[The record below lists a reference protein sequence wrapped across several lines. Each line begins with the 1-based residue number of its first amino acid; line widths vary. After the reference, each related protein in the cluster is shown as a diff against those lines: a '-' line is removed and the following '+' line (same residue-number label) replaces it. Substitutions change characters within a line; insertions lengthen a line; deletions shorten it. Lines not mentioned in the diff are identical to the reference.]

1 MILGLSSACQNSI
14 IATLTQHTQVEKA
27 AVFGSRSMGTY
38 KNGSDVDIAI
48 YGEHITPEIVNRIS
62 VELNEIRPLPYMF
75 DIVHYDSL
83 ENPRLRGHIDQY
95 GRVFYEMPIS
105 KHQA

>member
-1 MILGLSSACQNSI
+1 MIFGLSSECLNSI
-14 IATLTQHTQVEKA
+14 IATLTQHTQIEKA
-27 AVFGSRSMGTY
+27 SIFGSRSMGNY

-83 ENPRLRGHIDQY
+83 EHPELRGHIDEY
-95 GRVFYEMPIS
+95 GRVFYERE
-105 KHQA
+105 